1 MRTRLLLPMIK
12 MKLSDTQKIK
22 VFRIVANPDIVL
34 FRHKWKIPISGFKN
48 TDSFTVWN
56 IVHVEHYTSAS
67 LKKVIDENGDE
78 LNEIYYTNRDA
89 KGIKFLTYNFAF
101 LETFLQDLKE
111 LLDHY
116 RLTLSFLERVLWLI
130 IYDRDIINSSKVSI
144 THSKDNRSLILRIY
158 PDTTIKDIQKVWS
171 EVLESQEYLKGRD
184 FGKKRNKPSTKSLDI
199 QLRIYELKRSGSKLK
214 DIKKII
220 KDEFGKIIMEYQI
233 SGIITRF
240 EKKYL
245 PRKDSL

>member
-1 MRTRLLLPMIK
+1 MIK
-12 MKLSDTQKIK
+12 TMQRTKLPDSQKIK
-22 VFRIVANPDIVL
+22 VFRVVAKPDIVL

-48 TDSFTVWN
+48 ADNFMSWN
-56 IVHVEHYTSAS
+56 ITHVESYTSAS
-67 LKKVIDENGDE
+67 LKKVIDKNGDE
-78 LNEIYYTNRDA
+78 LDEINYTHRDA
-89 KGIKFLTYNFAF
+89 KGIRFLTYNFAF
-101 LETFLQDLKE
+101 SEIFLQDLTE

-130 IYDRDIINSSKVSI
+130 IYDGDLINSSKVSI
-144 THSKDNRSLILRIY
+144 VHSKDNRSLILKIY
-158 PDTTIKDIQKVWS
+158 PDTTIKDIQKVWG

-214 DIKKII
+214 DIKKTI
-220 KDEFGKIIMEYQI
+220 KDEFGKTIMEYQI